1 MSLTAE
7 DVAHVAGLARL
18 GLTPGESER
27 LREQLSSILGHIE
40 ALNRLETEDI
50 APTAQILPLQNVLRE
65 DVATPSLSPD
75 EALANAPH
83 TRDGFFAV
91 QAVMTGAAEEQA

>member
-1 MSLTAE
+1 MSLTAN
-7 DVAHVAGLARL
+7 DVAHVAELARL
-18 GLTPGESER
+18 GLTPEERER
-27 LREQLSSILGHIE
+27 LQEQLTSILGHIE
-40 ALNRLETEDI
+40 VLKRLDTEEI

-65 DVATPSLSPD
+65 DVATPSLSRE

-91 QAVMTGAAEEQA
+91 QAVLAGSPEEQS